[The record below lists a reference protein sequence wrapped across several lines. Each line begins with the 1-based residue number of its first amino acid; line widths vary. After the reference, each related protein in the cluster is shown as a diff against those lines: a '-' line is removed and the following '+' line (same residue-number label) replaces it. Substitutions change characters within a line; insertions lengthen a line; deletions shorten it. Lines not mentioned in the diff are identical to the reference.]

1 MYRILSR
8 MFMFAPVLAILMPLT
23 AQAILQI
30 EITEGVEG
38 AFPIAVVPF
47 AFEGDPGSAQP
58 SVIMSNVI
66 AADLGRSGRFKPF
79 SENDI
84 VAVARPS
91 ASSQIKYQN
100 WRTLGADFLVI
111 GKVRATAPG
120 AYTIQF
126 QLFDVFK
133 QSQLAGYSIPAQK
146 DDLRYVAHQISD
158 IIYETLTGEPGA
170 SNTRIAYV
178 TLVRD
183 KSNGTKYSL
192 YVADADGYNPQVVLQ
207 SVREILSPSWSPDGR
222 YLAYV
227 SFETGS
233 RGVAEVYI
241 QEVATGKRQ
250 VIAKYPGHNGAP
262 SWSPDGTQLALV
274 ISRIKK
280 TDRSNYDVYVYD
292 LRSRKLKRIT
302 TNPGIDTY
310 PVWSPDNKFLLFT
323 SDRSGRPQIYR
334 KNIDGGRPE
343 RLTFSGT
350 ENDRAVISPDGR
362 KVAMVNN
369 SGSGYQIGVL
379 DMETKHFQVLTD
391 GTLDESPSFAPNGS
405 MIIYATTYN
414 NRQVLSAVS
423 TDGRVKQR
431 IPSSEGSVREPAW
444 SPFVKK

>member
-1 MYRILSR
+1 MS
-8 MFMFAPVLAILMPLT
+8 AHAV
-23 AQAILQI
+23 LQI

-47 AFEGDPGSAQP
+47 ALEGQDTPP
-58 SVIMSNVI
+58 SVIMSSII

-79 SENDI
+79 AERDL
-84 VAVARPS
+84 VAQPS
-91 ASSQIKYQN
+91 QTTDIKYQN
-100 WRTLGADFLVI
+100 WRILGADYLVI
-111 GKVRATAPG
+111 GKMRRTGPA
-120 AYTIQF
+120 AYAIQF
-126 QLFDVFK
+126 QLFDVYK
-133 QSQLAGYSIPAQK
+133 QTQLAGYSIPANQ

-170 SNTRIAYV
+170 SNTRIAYI
-178 TLVRD
+178 TLIRGKD
-183 KSNGTKYSL
+183 NSTKYSL

-207 SVREILSPSWSPDGR
+207 SAREILSPSWSPDGR

-227 SFETGS
+227 SFESGS
-233 RGVAEVYI
+233 RGESAVYI

-250 VIAKYPGHNGAP
+250 EIAKYPGHNGAP
-262 SWSPDGTQLALV
+262 SWSPDGTSLALV
-274 ISRIKK
+274 ISRIKQ
-280 TDRSNYDVYVYD
+280 TDRSNYDIYTYD
-292 LRSRKLKRIT
+292 LRSRALKRIT
-302 TNPGIDTY
+302 SDPGIDTY
-310 PVWSPDNKFLLFT
+310 PIWSPDKKYLLFT

-334 KNIDGGRPE
+334 QDLKGGRAE
-343 RLTFSGT
+343 RLTFAGA

-379 DMETKHFQVLTD
+379 DMETRHFQVLTD

-414 NRQVLSAVS
+414 DRQVLSAVS

-431 IPSSEGSVREPAW
+431 IPSDEGSVREPAW